1 MKIIKN
7 FKSFL
12 NENKTESIESAIK
25 DPKTIELG
33 QKVAQDPKAL
43 KAIMDELNKN
53 GIDMELIKKAG
64 QNIIDGKPLTD
75 EMKAEIEKI
84 GKESVTEG
92 VFSDPKTKWSRI
104 KSILG
109 ASGIVGTIG
118 AGVGGFMDV
127 GSAHLH
133 HLDGTAVGGINMAIM
148 ATIAAA
154 SAGYSAYKMMKNG
167 DKEDTVIYKE
177 LEKFIN
183 LSLKKFNNDKQKTL
197 NFVTGCIKSGDF
209 DFWLT
214 HTKTDFFFNGIRV
227 SSNENGYDLKN
238 DYQNGEL
245 NNLWSKSIEIL
256 GMPSDT
262 TFYPESAF
270 KNKLDMVERSHMNSR
285 EDVERVLF
293 SPEKS
298 EEEKKDIEQRKKELM
313 EKNRLARQ
321 EYLNSKK

>member
-7 FKSFL
+7 FKTFL
-12 NENKTESIESAIK
+12 NENKTESIESVIK
-25 DPKTIELG
+25 DPKVIELG

-64 QNIIDGKPLTD
+64 QNIIDGKTLTD

-92 VFSDPKTKWSRI
+92 VFSDTKKKWSRI

-109 ASGIVGTIG
+109 ASGVVGTIG
-118 AGVGGFMDV
+118 AAAGGFMDA
-127 GSAHLH
+127 GIAHLN
-133 HLDGTAVGGINMAIM
+133 HLDGTGVGNINMAIM

-154 SAGYSAYKMMKNG
+154 AAGYAAYKMMKSG

-227 SSNENGYDLKN
+227 SSNEHGYEGH
-238 DYQNGEL
+238 QHGEAIL
-245 NNLWSKSIEIL
+245 NNLWSKAIEIL

-262 TFYPESAF
+262 IFYPESAF
-270 KNKLDMVERSHMNSR
+270 KNKLGMRERSHMKSR

-298 EEEKKDIEQRKKELM
+298 
-313 EKNRLARQ
+313 
-321 EYLNSKK
+321 